1 MVQAPAGPGH
11 RDFRRL
17 KLAWKIPLLTT
28 TLVAVLAPGAWAL
41 PEISARAAIVIDGV
55 SGQVLWGR
63 NIHQRLPQAS
73 TTKMMTGIVAYER
86 GQLSDTVVVSK
97 RSSDIAGSSIY
108 LEPGE
113 KLTFEQLLY
122 GVMLN
127 SGNDASNAVAEYVG
141 GSTDRFVGLMND
153 KVKELGLQN
162 THYTNPHG
170 LPADDHYS
178 SVYDMAMIA
187 RYALANPGFAKIAT
201 TKAIEV
207 PGNGRIER
215 RVLVNHNKLLRY
227 FPGAFGGKTGYTS
240 VAGRCFIGSAKRDGR
255 YVIEAL
261 LDAPQMWE
269 DAEALLNHG
278 IDGFKS
284 ETLAKAGTSVA
295 KVAVQGGRYA
305 QVAAVLPQDV
315 SVTVNAR
322 QKEPLTTAYDL
333 DKQVQAPVQ
342 EGQTL
347 GKFHVK
353 QGDKVLASFPL
364 TAATAVGAAPP
375 LTTELTPVLG
385 WFLKGGAFSAMLF
398 GFVRW
403 RGHRRRMRQLRR
415 RSSRRA
421 LLGYSNAIHLN
432 R

>member
-1 MVQAPAGPGH
+1 
-11 RDFRRL
+11 
-17 KLAWKIPLLTT
+17 LAWKIPFLTT
-28 TLVAVLAPGAWAL
+28 ALVAALAPSASAL

-55 SGQVLWGR
+55 TGQVLWGR

-73 TTKMMTGIVAYER
+73 TTKMMTGIVALER

-113 KLTFEQLLY
+113 KLTFEHLLY
-122 GVMLN
+122 GVLLN

-153 KVKELGLQN
+153 KAKAIGLQN
-162 THYTNPHG
+162 THFTNPHG
-170 LPADDHYS
+170 LPAADHYS
-178 SVYDMAMIA
+178 SAYDLAMIA
-187 RYALANPGFAKIAT
+187 RYALANPDFAKIST

-215 RVLVNHNKLLRY
+215 RVLENHNKLLRY

-240 VAGRCFIGSAKRDGR
+240 VAGRCFVGSAKRDGR

-261 LDAPQMWE
+261 IDAPQMWE

-278 IDGFKS
+278 IDKFDS
-284 ETLAKAGTSVA
+284 QTVAKAGTTVA
-295 KVAVQGGRYA
+295 KVSVMGGRNS
-305 QVAAVLPQDV
+305 QIAAILPQDV
-315 SVTVNAR
+315 SVTVGPAF
-322 QKEPLTTAYDL
+322 KGAVTTSYEL
-333 DKQVQAPVQ
+333 DPAVRAPVKD
-342 EGQTL
+342 GQAL

-353 QGDKVLASFPL
+353 QGGKLVASFPL
-364 TAATAVGAAPP
+364 IAGSSVTLAPP
-375 LTTELTPVLG
+375 LSNEVMPVLG
-385 WFLKGGAFSAMLF
+385 LFFKGGALSALIF
-398 GFVRW
+398 GFIRW
-403 RGHRRRMRQLRR
+403 QAYRRRLMLHRRRNG
-415 RSSRRA
+415 RRA

>member
-1 MVQAPAGPGH
+1 M
-11 RDFRRL
+11 
-17 KLAWKIPLLTT
+17 AWKIPLLTT
-28 TLVAVLAPGAWAL
+28 ALLVALAPGASAL

-55 SGQVLWGR
+55 TGQVLWGR
-63 NIHQRLPQAS
+63 NIHTRLPQAS
-73 TTKMMTGIVAYER
+73 TTKMMTGIVALER
-86 GQLSDTVVVSK
+86 GNLSDTVVVSK

-113 KLTFEQLLY
+113 RLTFEQLLY

-141 GSTDRFVGLMND
+141 GSADRFVGLMND
-153 KVKELGLQN
+153 KAKALGLKN

-170 LPADDHYS
+170 LPSDDHYS

-187 RYALANPGFAKIAT
+187 RYALSNPEFAKIAT
-201 TKAIEV
+201 TKSFEA

-227 FPGAFGGKTGYTS
+227 FPGAYGGKTGYTS
-240 VAGRCFIGSAKRDGR
+240 VAGRCFVGSAKRDGR

-278 IDGFKS
+278 IDDFKS
-284 ETLAKAGTSVA
+284 QTVAKAGTA
-295 KVAVQGGRYA
+295 IGKVDVLGGRA
-305 QVAAVLPQDV
+305 SQVSAILPQDV
-315 SVTVNAR
+315 SVTIGPGMKGAVSTSYELAS
-322 QKEPLTTAYDL
+322 DL
-333 DKQVQAPVQ
+333 KAPIK
-342 EGQTL
+342 EGQTI
-347 GKFHVK
+347 GSFHVK
-353 QGDKVLASFPL
+353 QGEKQLASFPL
-364 TAATAVGAAPP
+364 TAASAVSAAPP
-375 LTTELTPVLG
+375 LATELTPVVG
-385 WFLKGGAFSAMLF
+385 WFLKGGAFSALLF

-403 RGHRRRMRQLRR
+403 RGYRRRMRQLRR
-415 RSSRRA
+415 RNSRRA

>member
-1 MVQAPAGPGH
+1 M
-11 RDFRRL
+11 
-17 KLAWKIPLLTT
+17 AWKIPLLTT
-28 TLVAVLAPGAWAL
+28 ALLVALAPSAFAL
-41 PEISARAAIVIDGV
+41 PEISAKAAIVIDGV
-55 SGQVLWGR
+55 TGQVLWGR

-73 TTKMMTGIVAYER
+73 TTKMMTGIVALER
-86 GQLSDTVVVSK
+86 GNLSDTVVVSK

-113 KLTFEQLLY
+113 RLTFEQLLY

-153 KVKELGLQN
+153 KAKALGLKN
-162 THYTNPHG
+162 TQYTNPHG
-170 LPADDHYS
+170 LPSDDHFS
-178 SVYDMAMIA
+178 SAYDMAMIA
-187 RYALANPGFAKIAT
+187 RYALSNPEFAKIAT

-227 FPGAFGGKTGYTS
+227 FPGAYGGKTGYTS
-240 VAGRCFIGSAKRDGR
+240 VAGRCFVGSAKRDGR
-255 YVIEAL
+255 YVIEAI
-261 LDAPQMWE
+261 LDAPKMWE

-278 IDGFKS
+278 IDKFKS
-284 ETLAKAGTSVA
+284 ESVAKAGTA
-295 KVAVQGGRYA
+295 IGKVTVHGGRNA

-315 SVTVNAR
+315 SVTVGPGFDGAVS
-322 QKEPLTTAYDL
+322 TSYDL
-333 DKQVQAPVQ
+333 LPDVQAPVTA
-342 EGQTL
+342 GQKI
-347 GKFHVK
+347 GNFHVK
-353 QGDKVLASFPL
+353 QGDKLVASFPL
-364 TAATAVGAAPP
+364 TAASAVTAAPP
-375 LTTELTPVLG
+375 LSTELTPVLG
-385 WFLKGGAFSAMLF
+385 WFLKGGALSALVF

-403 RGHRRRMRQLRR
+403 QGHRRRKRQQRR
-415 RSSRRA
+415 RKNRSA

>member
-1 MVQAPAGPGH
+1 
-11 RDFRRL
+11 
-17 KLAWKIPLLTT
+17 LAWKIPLLTT
-28 TLVAVLAPGAWAL
+28 VLVATLAPSASAL
-41 PEISARAAIVIDGV
+41 PEISARAAIVIDGI

-73 TTKMMTGIVAYER
+73 TTKMMTGIVAFER
-86 GQLSDTVVVSK
+86 GLLSDTVVVSK

-162 THYTNPHG
+162 TRYTNPHG

-261 LDAPQMWE
+261 LDAPKMWE

-278 IDGFKS
+278 IDNFKS
-284 ETLAKAGTSVA
+284 ETVAKAGTPIA

-305 QVAAVLPQDV
+305 QVAAILPQDV
-315 SVTVNAR
+315 SVTVGPSL
-322 QKEPLTTAYDL
+322 KGPITTSHDL
-333 DKQVQAPVQ
+333 DSQVQAPIE

-353 QGDKVLASFPL
+353 QGDKLIASFPL
-364 TAATAVGAAPP
+364 TAAAAVSAAPP

-385 WFLKGGAFSAMLF
+385 WFLKGGAFSALIF
-398 GFVRW
+398 GVVRW
-403 RGHRRRMRQLRR
+403 RGHRRRVRQQRR
-415 RSSRRA
+415 RNSRRA

>member
-1 MVQAPAGPGH
+1 M
-11 RDFRRL
+11 
-17 KLAWKIPLLTT
+17 AWKIPLLTT
-28 TLVAVLAPGAWAL
+28 ALLLALAPSAHAL

-55 SGQVLWGR
+55 TGQVLWGR

-73 TTKMMTGIVAYER
+73 TTKMMTGIVALER
-86 GQLSDTVVVSK
+86 GNLSDTVVVSK
-97 RSSDIAGSSIY
+97 RSSDITGSSIY

-113 KLTFEQLLY
+113 RLTFEQLLY

-141 GSTDRFVGLMND
+141 GSTDRFVALMND
-153 KVKELGLQN
+153 KAKELGLKN
-162 THYTNPHG
+162 TQYSNPHG

-187 RYALANPGFAKIAT
+187 RYALANPEFAKIAT

-240 VAGRCFIGSAKRDGR
+240 VAGRCFVGSAKRDGR
-255 YVIEAL
+255 YVIEAV
-261 LDAPQMWE
+261 LDAPKMWE
-269 DAEALLNHG
+269 DSEALLNYG
-278 IDGFKS
+278 LDKFKS
-284 ETLAKAGTSVA
+284 ESVAKAGTA
-295 KVAVQGGRYA
+295 IGKVDVIGGRNA
-305 QVAAVLPQDV
+305 QVAAILPQDV
-315 SVTVNAR
+315 SVTVGPGFQGAI
-322 QKEPLTTAYDL
+322 TTSHEIFPD
-333 DKQVQAPVQ
+333 VQAPVAA
-342 EGQTL
+342 GQTV
-347 GKFHVK
+347 GTFHVK
-353 QGDKVLASFPL
+353 QGDKLVASFPL
-364 TAATAVGAAPP
+364 TAASAVTAAPP

-385 WFLKGGAFSAMLF
+385 WFLKGGAFSALVF

-403 RGHRRRMRQLRR
+403 RGHRRRLRKLRR
-415 RSSRRA
+415 RKNQSA

>member
-1 MVQAPAGPGH
+1 M
-11 RDFRRL
+11 
-17 KLAWKIPLLTT
+17 AWKIPLLTT
-28 TLVAVLAPGAWAL
+28 ALIAALAPSAHAL

-55 SGQVLWGR
+55 TGQILWGR

-73 TTKMMTGIVAYER
+73 TTKMMTGIVALER

-113 KLTFEQLLY
+113 RLTFEQLLY

-153 KVKELGLQN
+153 KAKALGLKN
-162 THYTNPHG
+162 TQYTNPHG
-170 LPADDHYS
+170 LPADEHFS
-178 SVYDMAMIA
+178 SAYDMAMIA
-187 RYALANPGFAKIAT
+187 RYALSNPEFAKITT
-201 TKAIEV
+201 TKALEV

-227 FPGAFGGKTGYTS
+227 FPGAYGGKTGYTS
-240 VAGRCFIGSAKRDGR
+240 VAGRCFVGSAKRDGR

-269 DAEALLNHG
+269 DAEALLNYG
-278 IDGFKS
+278 LDNFKS
-284 ETLAKAGTSVA
+284 EPVAKAGTTIA
-295 KVAVQGGRYA
+295 KVTVQKGRDS
-305 QVAAVLPQDV
+305 QVAAILPQDV
-315 SVTVNAR
+315 SVTVGPGFKGAVSTSY
-322 QKEPLTTAYDL
+322 EL
-333 DKQVQAPVQ
+333 DPAVQAPVVA
-342 EGQTL
+342 GQKIGT
-347 GKFHVK
+347 FHVK
-353 QGDKVLASFPL
+353 QGEKLVATFPL
-364 TAATAVGAAPP
+364 TAASAVSVAPP
-375 LTTELTPVLG
+375 LTTELAPVLA
-385 WFLKGGAFSAMLF
+385 WFLKGGALSALVF
-398 GFVRW
+398 GVVRW
-403 RGHRRRMRQLRR
+403 RGHRRRQRLLRR